1 MFKKII
7 DTTLILIYLVLITI
21 TSSIFLVTTFVLLS
35 IDNPNHPLTQS
46 YDRYHDCLNEN
57 WVDYQLSPVSKSV
70 TCFSGEVYFK
80 LDKDMFPSPE
90 QPPKYYKGDKVLQV
104 YL

>member
-1 MFKKII
+1 M
-7 DTTLILIYLVLITI
+7 LIYLVLITI
-21 TSSIFLVTTFVLLS
+21 TSSIFLVTTYVLLS

-46 YDRYHDCLNEN
+46 YDRYQTCLNKS
-57 WVDYQLSPVSKSV
+57 WIDYQLSPVRKSV
-70 TCFSGEVYFK
+70 TCLSGEVSYK

-90 QPPKYYKGDKVLQV
+90 QPPKYYKGDNVLQV